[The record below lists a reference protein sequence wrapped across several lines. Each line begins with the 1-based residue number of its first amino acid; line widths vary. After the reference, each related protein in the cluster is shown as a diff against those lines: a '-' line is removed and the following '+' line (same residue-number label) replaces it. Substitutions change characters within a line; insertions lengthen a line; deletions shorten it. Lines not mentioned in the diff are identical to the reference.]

1 MKKPITGIESIRIR
15 NRVIRDEVIDCC
27 GINEDV
33 YNNMLFERG
42 IEWINTN
49 MPKDDKTMSI
59 VSSSSFYWQWFKN
72 HWFTRENDFLA
83 DYWLYIMRGD
93 EQDKK
98 FLYYNWL
105 NLHRIDLM
113 KVFPSGNEWDAILKQ
128 IFNAYE

>member
-15 NRVIRDEVIDCC
+15 NKVIRDEVIDCC
-27 GINEDV
+27 NITEDI

-42 IEWINTN
+42 IEWISTN
-49 MPKDDKTMSI
+49 MPKDDRTMSI

-113 KVFPSGNEWDAILKQ
+113 QVFPSGADWDVILKQ